1 MVQAMAV
8 KESREV
14 VIEASPKEIL
24 DVVADVE
31 AMPEWSSIHESAE
44 VLDRDAQGRP
54 QRARM
59 KVKTTGVTDEI
70 VLAYTWRDDGVTWTQ
85 ESGKAS
91 RNQEGGYTLTPQGD
105 KTRTKFELKLD
116 PLVPL
121 PGFVMKRAIKGIM
134 ELNTDGLR
142 KQVLKVKKGK

>member
-1 MVQAMAV
+1 MAV

-14 VIEASPKEIL
+14 VIEASPEEIL

-31 AMPEWSSIHESAE
+31 AMPEWSSIHQSAE
-44 VLDRDAQGRP
+44 VLERDAEGRP
-54 QRARM
+54 QRAKM

-70 VLAYTWRDDGVTWTQ
+70 VLAYAWRDDGVTWTQ

-91 RNQEGGYTLTPQGD
+91 RNQEGGYTLTSQGD
-105 KTRTKFELKLD
+105 KTRTRFDLALD

-121 PGFVMKRAIKGIM
+121 PGFVIKRAMKGIM

-142 KQVLKVKKGK
+142 ERVLQLKRGK

>member
-1 MVQAMAV
+1 MAV

-31 AMPEWSSIHESAE
+31 TMPEWSNIHQSAE

-59 KVKTTGVTDEI
+59 KVKTSGVTDEI

-105 KTRTKFELKLD
+105 KTLTKFDLSLD

-142 KQVLKVKKGK
+142 KRVLKVKKGQ

>member
-1 MVQAMAV
+1 MAV

-31 AMPEWSSIHESAE
+31 AMPEWSSIHQNAE
-44 VLDRDAQGRP
+44 VLERNAQGRP

-59 KVKTTGVTDEI
+59 KVKTAGVTDEI

-105 KTRTKFELKLD
+105 KTRTKFDLALD

-121 PGFVMKRAIKGIM
+121 PGFVIRRAMKGIM

>member
-1 MVQAMAV
+1 MAV

-31 AMPEWSSIHESAE
+31 TMPEWSNIHQSAE

-59 KVKTTGVTDEI
+59 KVKTSGVTDEI
-70 VLAYTWRDDGVTWTQ
+70 VLAYTWREDGVTWTQ

-105 KTRTKFELKLD
+105 KTLTKFDLSLD

-142 KQVLKVKKGK
+142 KQVLKVKKGQ

>member
-1 MVQAMAV
+1 MAV

-14 VIEASPKEIL
+14 IIEASPKEIL

-31 AMPEWSSIHESAE
+31 AMPEWSSIHQSAE
-44 VLDRDAQGRP
+44 VLERGADGRP
-54 QRARM
+54 RRAKM
-59 KVKTTGVTDEI
+59 KVKTSGVTEEV
-70 VLAYTWRDDGVTWTQ
+70 VLAYNWRDDGVAWTQ

-91 RNQEGGYTLTPQGD
+91 RRQEGGYTLTPQGA
-105 KTRTKFELKLD
+105 KTRTKFDLEVD

-121 PGFVMKRAIKGIM
+121 PGFVIKRAMKGIL

-142 KQVLKVKKGK
+142 KRVLQVKKGQ

>member
-1 MVQAMAV
+1 MAV
-8 KESREV
+8 RESREV

-24 DVVADVE
+24 DVVADIE
-31 AMPEWSSIHESAE
+31 AMPEWSSIHQSAE
-44 VLDRDAQGRP
+44 VLERDAKGRP
-54 QRARM
+54 RRARM
-59 KVKTTGVTDEI
+59 KVKTSGVTEEV
-70 VLAYTWRDDGVTWTQ
+70 VLAYTWRDDGVTWAQ

-105 KTRTKFELKLD
+105 KTNTKFDLALD

-142 KQVLKVKKGK
+142 KRVLEVKKGK

>member
-1 MVQAMAV
+1 MAV

-31 AMPEWSSIHESAE
+31 AMPEWSSIHQSAE
-44 VLDRDAQGRP
+44 VLERDAEGRP
-54 QRARM
+54 QRAKM
-59 KVKTTGVTDEI
+59 KVKSTGVTDEI
-70 VLAYTWRDDGVTWTQ
+70 VVAYTWRDDGVSWTQ

-105 KTRTKFELKLD
+105 KTRTKFDLALD

-121 PGFVMKRAIKGIM
+121 PGFVIKRAMKGIM

-142 KQVLKVKKGK
+142 KRVLKVKKGQ

>member
-1 MVQAMAV
+1 MGV

-14 VIEASPKEIL
+14 AIEASPKEIL

-31 AMPEWSSIHESAE
+31 AMPEWSSIHQSAE
-44 VLDRDAQGRP
+44 VLERDAQGRP
-54 QRARM
+54 QRAKM

-70 VLAYTWRDDGVTWTQ
+70 VLTYTWRDDGVTWTQ

-91 RNQEGGYTLTPQGD
+91 RNQEGGYTLTTQGD
-105 KTRTKFELKLD
+105 KTRTKFDLALD

-121 PGFVMKRAIKGIM
+121 PGFVIKRAMKGIM

-142 KQVLKVKKGK
+142 KRVLEVKKGR

>member
-1 MVQAMAV
+1 MAV

-24 DVVADVE
+24 DVIADVE
-31 AMPEWSSIHESAE
+31 AMPEWSSIHQSAE
-44 VLDRDAQGRP
+44 VVERDAEGRP
-54 QRARM
+54 QRAKM
-59 KVKTTGVTDEI
+59 KVKSTGVTDEI
-70 VLAYTWRDDGVTWTQ
+70 VVAYAWRDDGVSWTQ

-91 RNQEGGYTLTPQGD
+91 RNQEGGYTLTRQGD
-105 KTRTKFELKLD
+105 KTRTKFDLALD

-121 PGFVMKRAIKGIM
+121 PGFVIKRAMKGIM

-142 KQVLKVKKGK
+142 QRVLKVKKGQ

>member
-1 MVQAMAV
+1 MAV

-14 VIEASPKEIL
+14 VIEATPEEIL

-31 AMPEWSSIHESAE
+31 AMPEWSSIHQSAE
-44 VLDRDAQGRP
+44 VLERDARGRP

-59 KVKTTGVTDEI
+59 KVKTAGVTDEI

-91 RNQEGGYTLTPQGD
+91 RNQQGGYTLTPQGD
-105 KTRTKFELKLD
+105 KTRTKFDLSLD

-121 PGFVMKRAIKGIM
+121 PGFVMKRAIKGVM

-142 KQVLKVKKGK
+142 KRVLKVKKGN

>member
-1 MVQAMAV
+1 MAV

-31 AMPEWSSIHESAE
+31 AMPEWSNIHQSAE
-44 VLDRDAQGRP
+44 VLERHADGRP
-54 QRARM
+54 QRAKM
-59 KVKTTGVTDEI
+59 KVKTSGVTDEI
-70 VLAYTWRDDGVTWTQ
+70 VLAYTWSDNGVTWTQ

-91 RNQEGGYTLTPQGD
+91 RNQVGGYTLTPEGD
-105 KTRTKFELKLD
+105 KTRTRFDLALD

-121 PGFVMKRAIKGIM
+121 PGFVIKRAMKGIM

-142 KQVLKVKKGK
+142 KRVLKVKKGG

>member
-1 MVQAMAV
+1 MAV

-14 VIEASPKEIL
+14 VIEATPKEIL

-31 AMPEWSSIHESAE
+31 SMPEWSSIHQSAE
-44 VLDRDAQGRP
+44 VLERDAQGRP

-59 KVKTTGVTDEI
+59 KVKTAGVTDEI
-70 VLAYTWRDDGVTWTQ
+70 VLAYTWRDDGVTWKQ

-105 KTRTKFELKLD
+105 NTRTTFNLSLD

-121 PGFVMKRAIKGIM
+121 PGFVMKRAIKGVLEI
-134 ELNTDGLR
+134 NTDGLR
-142 KQVLKVKKGK
+142 KQVLKVKKG

>member
-1 MVQAMAV
+1 MAV

-14 VIEASPKEIL
+14 VIEASPEEIL

-31 AMPEWSSIHESAE
+31 AMPEWSSIHQSAE
-44 VLDRDAQGRP
+44 VLDRDTNGRP
-54 QRARM
+54 RRARM

-70 VLAYTWRDDGVTWTQ
+70 VLAYTWSDDGVTWTQ

-91 RNQEGGYTLTPQGD
+91 RNQEGGYTLTAQGD
-105 KTRTKFELKLD
+105 NTLTRFSLELD

-121 PGFVMKRAIKGIM
+121 PGFVMRRAIKGIM

-142 KQVLKVKKGK
+142 KRVLEVRKGR

>member
-1 MVQAMAV
+1 MAV

-31 AMPEWSSIHESAE
+31 AMPEWSSIHQSAE
-44 VLDRDAQGRP
+44 VLERDPEGRP
-54 QRARM
+54 RRAKM
-59 KVKTTGVTDEI
+59 KVKTSGVTEEV

-105 KTRTKFELKLD
+105 KTRTKFNLALD

-142 KQVLKVKKGK
+142 KRVLDVKKGS

>member
-1 MVQAMAV
+1 MAV

-14 VIEASPKEIL
+14 IIEASPKEIL

-31 AMPEWSSIHESAE
+31 AMPEWSSIHQSAE
-44 VLDRDAQGRP
+44 VLERDADGRP
-54 QRARM
+54 QRAKM
-59 KVKTTGVTDEI
+59 KVKTSGVTEEV
-70 VLAYTWRDDGVTWTQ
+70 VLAYTWRDDGVMWTQ

-105 KTRTKFELKLD
+105 KTRTTFDLELD

-121 PGFVMKRAIKGIM
+121 PGFVLKRAIKGVM

-142 KQVLKVKKGK
+142 KRVLEVKKGR

>member
-1 MVQAMAV
+1 MAV

-14 VIEASPKEIL
+14 VIEASPSEIL

-31 AMPEWSSIHESAE
+31 AMPEWSSVHQSAE
-44 VLDRDAQGRP
+44 VLERDANGRP
-54 QRARM
+54 LRARM
-59 KVKTTGVTDEI
+59 KIKTTGVTDEI
-70 VLAYTWRDDGVTWTQ
+70 VLAYTWSDDGVKWTQ

-91 RNQEGGYTLTPQGD
+91 RNQEGAYSLTPQGAN
-105 KTRTKFELKLD
+105 TRTKFNLELD

-142 KQVLKVKKGK
+142 KRVLKVKKGQ

>member
-1 MVQAMAV
+1 MAV

-14 VIEASPKEIL
+14 VIEASPEEIL
-24 DVVADVE
+24 DVIADVE
-31 AMPEWSSIHESAE
+31 TMPEWSSIHQSAE
-44 VLDRDAQGRP
+44 VLERDAKGRP
-54 QRARM
+54 KRAKM

-105 KTRTKFELKLD
+105 KTRTKFDLALD

-121 PGFVMKRAIKGIM
+121 PGFVIKRAMKGIM

-142 KQVLKVKKGK
+142 KRVLEVKKG

>member
-1 MVQAMAV
+1 MAV

-14 VIEASPKEIL
+14 VIEASPEEIL
-24 DVVADVE
+24 DVIADVE
-31 AMPEWSSIHESAE
+31 TMPEWSSIHQSAE
-44 VLDRDAQGRP
+44 VLDRDAKGRP
-54 QRARM
+54 KRAKM

-105 KTRTKFELKLD
+105 KTRTTFDLALD

-121 PGFVMKRAIKGIM
+121 PGFVIKRAMKGIM

-142 KQVLKVKKGK
+142 KRVLEVKKG

>member
-1 MVQAMAV
+1 MAV

-31 AMPEWSSIHESAE
+31 AMPEWSSIHQSAE
-44 VLDRDAQGRP
+44 VLERDAQGRP
-54 QRARM
+54 RRAKM
-59 KVKTTGVTDEI
+59 KVKTAGITDEI
-70 VLAYTWRDDGVTWTQ
+70 VLAYSWRDDGVTWTQ

-91 RNQEGGYTLTPQGD
+91 RNQEGGYTLAPQGD
-105 KTRTKFELKLD
+105 KTRTKFDLELD

-121 PGFVMKRAIKGIM
+121 PGFVIKRAMKGIM

-142 KQVLKVKKGK
+142 KRVLKVKKGG

>member
-1 MVQAMAV
+1 MAV

-31 AMPEWSSIHESAE
+31 AMPEWSSIHQSAE
-44 VLDRDAQGRP
+44 VLERDAQGRP
-54 QRARM
+54 QRAKM

-70 VLAYTWRDDGVTWTQ
+70 VLTYTWRDDGVTWTQ

-91 RNQEGGYTLTPQGD
+91 RNQEGGYTLTTQGD
-105 KTRTKFELKLD
+105 KTRTKFDLALD

-121 PGFVMKRAIKGIM
+121 PGFVIKRAMKGIM

-142 KQVLKVKKGK
+142 KRVLKVKKGQ

>member
-1 MVQAMAV
+1 MAV

-14 VIEASPKEIL
+14 VIEASPSEIL

-31 AMPEWSSIHESAE
+31 SMPEWSSVHQSAE
-44 VLDRDAQGRP
+44 VLERDTSGRP
-54 QRARM
+54 LRARM
-59 KVKTTGVTDEI
+59 KIKTTGVTDEI
-70 VLAYTWRDDGVTWTQ
+70 VLAYTWSDDGVTWTQ

-91 RNQEGGYTLTPQGD
+91 RNQEGAYRLTPQGD
-105 KTRTKFELKLD
+105 NTLTTFNLELD

-142 KQVLKVKKGK
+142 KRVLKVKKG

>member
-1 MVQAMAV
+1 MTV

-31 AMPEWSSIHESAE
+31 AMPEWSSIHQSAE
-44 VLDRDAQGRP
+44 VLERDAQGRP
-54 QRARM
+54 QRAKM
-59 KVKTTGVTDEI
+59 KVKTAGITDEI

-105 KTRTKFELKLD
+105 KTRTKFDLGLD

-121 PGFVMKRAIKGIM
+121 PGFVIRRAMKGIM

-142 KQVLKVKKGK
+142 KRVLKVKKGG

>member
-1 MVQAMAV
+1 MAV

-14 VIEASPKEIL
+14 VIEASPQEIL
-24 DVVADVE
+24 GVVADVE
-31 AMPEWSSIHESAE
+31 AMPEWSSIHQSAE
-44 VLDRDAQGRP
+44 VLERDAEGRP
-54 QRARM
+54 RRAKM
-59 KVKTTGVTDEI
+59 KVKTSGVTEEV

-105 KTRTKFELKLD
+105 KTNAKFDLALD

-142 KQVLKVKKGK
+142 KRVLQVKKGK

>member
-1 MVQAMAV
+1 MAV

-14 VIEASPKEIL
+14 VIEASPEEIL
-24 DVVADVE
+24 GVVADVE
-31 AMPEWSSIHESAE
+31 SMPEWSSIHQSAE
-44 VLDRDAQGRP
+44 VLERDGNGRP

-59 KVKTTGVTDEI
+59 KVKTAGVTEEV
-70 VLAYTWRDDGVTWTQ
+70 VLAYTWRDDGVSWTQ
-85 ESGKAS
+85 ESGRAS
-91 RNQEGGYTLTPQGD
+91 RNQEGGYTLTPQDG
-105 KTRTKFELKLD
+105 KTRTKFELELD

-142 KQVLKVKKGK
+142 KRVLNVKGQ

>member
-1 MVQAMAV
+1 MAV

-31 AMPEWSSIHESAE
+31 AMPEWSSIHQSAE
-44 VLDRDAQGRP
+44 VLERDAQGRP
-54 QRARM
+54 QRAKM

-70 VLAYTWRDDGVTWTQ
+70 VLTYTWRDDGVRWTQ

-91 RNQEGGYTLTPQGD
+91 RNQEGGYTLTTQGD
-105 KTRTKFELKLD
+105 KTRTKFDLALD

-121 PGFVMKRAIKGIM
+121 PGFVIKRAMKGII

-142 KQVLKVKKGK
+142 ERVLKVKKGK

>member
-1 MVQAMAV
+1 MAV

-14 VIEASPKEIL
+14 VIEASPEEIL

-31 AMPEWSSIHESAE
+31 AMPEWSSIHQSAE
-44 VLDRDAQGRP
+44 VLERYADGRP
-54 QRARM
+54 QRAKM

-70 VLAYTWRDDGVTWTQ
+70 VLTYTWRDDGVRWTQ

-91 RNQEGGYTLTPQGD
+91 RNQEGGYTLTTQGD
-105 KTRTKFELKLD
+105 KTRTKFDLALD

-121 PGFVMKRAIKGIM
+121 PGFVIKRAMKGIM

-142 KQVLKVKKGK
+142 KRVLEVKKGR

>member
-1 MVQAMAV
+1 MAV

-31 AMPEWSSIHESAE
+31 TMPEWSNIHQSAE

-59 KVKTTGVTDEI
+59 KVKTSGVTDEI

-91 RNQEGGYTLTPQGD
+91 RNQEGGYTLTSQGD
-105 KTRTKFELKLD
+105 KTLTKFDLSLD

-142 KQVLKVKKGK
+142 KRVLKVKKGQ

>member
-1 MVQAMAV
+1 MAV

-14 VIEASPKEIL
+14 TIEASPKEIL
-24 DVVADVE
+24 DVVANVE
-31 AMPEWSSIHESAE
+31 AMPEWSSIHQSAE
-44 VLDRDAQGRP
+44 VLERDAQGRP
-54 QRARM
+54 QRAKM

-70 VLAYTWRDDGVTWTQ
+70 VLTYTWRDDGVTWTQ

-91 RNQEGGYTLTPQGD
+91 RNQEGGYTLAPQGD
-105 KTRTKFELKLD
+105 TTRTTFDLELD

-121 PGFVMKRAIKGIM
+121 PGFVLKRAIKGVM

-142 KQVLKVKKGK
+142 KRVLEVKKGR

>member
-1 MVQAMAV
+1 MAV

-24 DVVADVE
+24 DVIADVE
-31 AMPEWSSIHESAE
+31 AMPEWSSIHQSAE
-44 VLDRDAQGRP
+44 VVERDAEGRP
-54 QRARM
+54 RRAKM
-59 KVKTTGVTDEI
+59 KVKSTGVTDEI
-70 VLAYTWRDDGVTWTQ
+70 VVAYAWRDDGVSWTQ

-105 KTRTKFELKLD
+105 KTRTKFDLALD

-121 PGFVMKRAIKGIM
+121 PGFVIKRAMKGIM

-142 KQVLKVKKGK
+142 KRVLKVKEGQ

>member
-1 MVQAMAV
+1 MAV

-14 VIEASPKEIL
+14 IIEASPKEIL

-31 AMPEWSSIHESAE
+31 AMPEWSSIHQSAE
-44 VLDRDAQGRP
+44 VLERDAEGRP
-54 QRARM
+54 QRAKM
-59 KVKTTGVTDEI
+59 KVKTAGVTEEV
-70 VLAYTWRDDGVTWTQ
+70 VLAYTWSDDGVTWTQ

-91 RNQEGGYTLTPQGD
+91 RSQEGGYTLTPQGD
-105 KTRTKFELKLD
+105 KTRTKFDLELD

-121 PGFVMKRAIKGIM
+121 PAFVIKRAIKGIM

-142 KQVLKVKKGK
+142 KQVLKVKQGG